1 LLPRAVSAI
10 IKLERRCIVMLF
22 EVSSKERDLLKK
34 ALESYLSE
42 LRLEIVETKHD
53 KASLHEEE
61 HLIKGLLEKVSE
73 YVTV

>member
-1 LLPRAVSAI
+1 
-10 IKLERRCIVMLF
+10 MLF
-22 EVSSKERDLLKK
+22 EVSSKERDLLRK

-53 KASLHEEE
+53 RASLHEEE
-61 HLIKGLLEKVSE
+61 DLIKGLMEKVSE